1 MAAVNLNEI
10 YKAIGALTESVKNV
24 DRRLE
29 DFEKEQAA
37 NVAQANTHRATL
49 HRRMD
54 EIVDR
59 TGKLEGK
66 MSSVEEDVGKVK
78 EVTDKVTMWEQ
89 RGIGALAITGFGAS
103 AVTFAITHWWNEI
116 LTILRHG

>member
-1 MAAVNLNEI
+1 MAAASLNEI
-10 YKAIGALTESVKNV
+10 YKAIGALTEAVKNV

-37 NVAQANTHRATL
+37 NAVQANTHRATL
-49 HRRMD
+49 HKRMD

-59 TGKLEGK
+59 TGKLEGQ
-66 MSSVEEDVGKVK
+66 MSSAQKDIGKVK

-116 LTILRHG
+116 LTLLRHG

>member
-1 MAAVNLNEI
+1 MAMASLNEI
-10 YKAIGALTESVKNV
+10 YKAIGALTEAVKNV

-29 DFEKEQAA
+29 EFEKEQTESTERADK
-37 NVAQANTHRATL
+37 HRATL

-59 TGKLEGK
+59 TGKLEGQMDSAQK
-66 MSSVEEDVGKVK
+66 DIGDVKK
-78 EVTDKVTMWEQ
+78 VTDKVTMWEQ

-103 AVTFAITHWWNEI
+103 AITFAITHWWSGI
-116 LTILRHG
+116 VAFLRHG